1 MIRLKF
7 MIVVLG
13 VLLCGA
19 VSSCKDE
26 DKPEVDGWPCIS
38 NVFPDIDKVISP
50 RELCEGWKNNN
61 GQLTELLASDASV
74 EFYYNISYKGYTGRM
89 HVDVPSIFYIN
100 YLVKEKINADIF
112 FKLNGSGFISDALIF
127 KDKEVIE
134 CHIGYNATGNIAE
147 IRFDGAY
154 RGAMSLYYEDGNFTI
169 VTVDNDSQRREYE
182 LYYTSDEYPSGIVND
197 NNFMDLN
204 FMFDMEM
211 YGLEYAY
218 SAGMLGKA
226 PDRLPLGATV
236 SGSEE
241 TAVDFMWSCWY
252 RGVDF
257 NKCLK
262 GSGDQKNRSHVR
274 EYEFIRFF
282 N

>member
-26 DKPEVDGWPCIS
+26 DKPEVSGWPCIS

-50 RELCEGWKNNN
+50 GEFYIGRTNNN
-61 GQLTELLASDASV
+61 GQLTELAVDDDYV
-74 EFYYNISYKGYTGRM
+74 EFYYNVSYKGYTGLM
-89 HVDVPSIFYIN
+89 CVDVTSRFYIN
-100 YLVKEKINADIF
+100 YLVKEKIKAEIF
-112 FKLNGSGFISDALIF
+112 FKLNGSGFISDALIL
-127 KDKEVIE
+127 KDKEAIE

-147 IRFDGAY
+147 VRFDGAY
-154 RGAMSLYYEDGNFTI
+154 RGTMSLYYENGDFSR
-169 VTVDNDSQRREYE
+169 VTVDNAGQRREYE
-182 LYYTSDEYPSGIVND
+182 LYYTSDDYPSGIVND
-197 NNFMDLN
+197 NNFMDLT
-204 FMFDMEM
+204 FMFDMKM

-218 SAGMLGKA
+218 SAGMLGKT
-226 PDRLPLGATV
+226 PVRLPLGATV

-241 TAVDFMWSCWY
+241 TAVDFSWYCWN
-252 RGVDF
+252 RGVNF
-257 NKCLK
+257 SKYFK
-262 GSGDQKNRSHVR
+262 VSGGQEDRNIVKK
-274 EYEFIRFF
+274 YEFIRFF